1 MTAVLNWRGIPAYA
15 LGLARGVAAIC
26 GIVATVVYPVVH
38 ARLHTVRTGI
48 WSIWIQ
54 VLQSTISCTSVS
66 YLDSASHILTW
77 VYCTFG
83 GF

>member
-26 GIVATVVYPVVH
+26 GILATVVYPVVH

-54 VLQSTISCTSVS
+54 VQSTAPFTSVS
-66 YLDSASHILTW
+66 SVDDCGTLR
-77 VYCTFG
+77 
-83 GF
+83 

>member
-1 MTAVLNWRGIPAYA
+1 MTAVLNWRGIPPYV

-26 GIVATVVYPVVH
+26 GILATVVYPIVH

-54 VLQSTISCTSVS
+54 VKLVASYKSVS
-66 YLDSASHILTW
+66 NVDN
-77 VYCTFG
+77 FG
-83 GF
+83 L